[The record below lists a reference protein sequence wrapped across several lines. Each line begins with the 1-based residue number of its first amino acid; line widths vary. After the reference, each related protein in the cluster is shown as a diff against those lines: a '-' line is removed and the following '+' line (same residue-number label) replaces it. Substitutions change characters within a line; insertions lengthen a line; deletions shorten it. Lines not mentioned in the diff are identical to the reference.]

1 MNYTTA
7 PLPFLGQKKDFA
19 GRFADASSC
28 FTGITTVVDL
38 FGGSGLLAHTAK
50 QARPDLRVI
59 WNDHDDFTT
68 RLRGIQD
75 TNVLLGKIR
84 ALLKDAPKGKRVA
97 DGLRTEV
104 LATIKNWGGYL
115 DPITVSSELFFAM
128 NYASGIE
135 DFENKTYYN
144 NTKEKVYTAEGYL
157 EGVETT
163 RMDFR
168 KLAARFQAD
177 PHVCF
182 VMDPPYLSTESG
194 HYKHFWR
201 MADSLDT
208 LPILEGH
215 PFFYFSSDKSR
226 IIELCDWMERQHG
239 IPSPFRNAIRMSR
252 SGGIRDI
259 RITDLMLFRN

>member
-1 MNYTTA
+1 
-7 PLPFLGQKKDFA
+7 
-19 GRFADASSC
+19 
-28 FTGITTVVDL
+28 
-38 FGGSGLLAHTAK
+38 
-50 QARPDLRVI
+50 
-59 WNDHDDFTT
+59 
-68 RLRGIQD
+68 
-75 TNVLLGKIR
+75 
-84 ALLKDAPKGKRVA
+84 
-97 DGLRTEV
+97 
-104 LATIKNWGGYL
+104 
-115 DPITVSSELFFAM
+115 M

-163 RMDFR
+163 RLDFR

-182 VMDPPYLSTESG
+182 VMDPPYLSTECG

>member
-19 GRFADASSC
+19 GRFSDAISC

-59 WNDHDDFTT
+59 WNDHDDFTS
-68 RLRGIQD
+68 RLAGIPD

-97 DGLRTEV
+97 DGLRAQV

-135 DFENKTYYN
+135 DFESKTYYN
-144 NTKEKVYTAEGYL
+144 NTKEKIYTADGYL

-163 RMDFR
+163 RLDFR
-168 KLAARFQAD
+168 KLAAQFQAD
-177 PHVCF
+177 PRVCF
-182 VMDPPYLSTESG
+182 VMDPPYLSTEIG

-208 LPILEGH
+208 LSILEGH

-239 IPSPFRNAIRMSR
+239 IPSPFRNAVRMSR